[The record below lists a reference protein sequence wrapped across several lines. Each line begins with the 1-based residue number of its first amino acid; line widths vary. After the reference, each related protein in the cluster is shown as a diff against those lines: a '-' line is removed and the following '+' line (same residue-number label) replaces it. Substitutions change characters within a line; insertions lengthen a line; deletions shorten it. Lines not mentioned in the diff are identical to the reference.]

1 MYPPIVNIANQAL
14 RLAPKNKNLISFG
27 QGVPFFGPP
36 KDLLNQVLEEW
47 KDPNHFVHRYNHDQG
62 VYSLREAISKF
73 EKKRYNLPE
82 LNPDKEIMVT
92 AGANQGCFN
101 VIKTICSPG
110 DEVIIF
116 SPFYFNHEMA
126 VAMEGLKVSLVPV
139 NRETLSMD
147 VNEIEKSI
155 TSKTKLIILVNPNNP
170 TGVLENKHKLLEL
183 LELLEKHKQIWLMSD
198 ETYAEFVFNEEKTG
212 SFHSIGS
219 LKNNVKDRTVVIRS
233 FSKAWGIPGWRAGYI
248 VFPESILE
256 PLFKV
261 QDTLIVSPPVPAQLL
276 AEACL
281 RWSNGLEWLQDRIKE
296 INKVRRFLIGF
307 LNENQ
312 HFTIH
317 KESFTGQSAFYV
329 FPELNLDSMIKSDLF
344 VENLVK
350 TEAVLMLPGTA
361 FGNHWK
367 NNIRISFGN
376 VTLEDAKIGTERI
389 QHFLDKI
396 HYERDFRYLK

>member
-1 MYPPIVNIANQAL
+1 MFPPIVNIANQAL
-14 RLAPKNKNLISFG
+14 KLAPKNNTLISFG

-36 KDLLNQVLEEW
+36 KDLLSRVLDEW

-73 EKKRYNLPE
+73 EKTCYKLPE
-82 LNPDKEIMVT
+82 LNPNNEIMVT

-101 VIKTICSPG
+101 VIKSICSPG

-126 VAMEGLKVSLVPV
+126 VAMEGLKINLIPV
-139 NRETLSMD
+139 NRETLSID

-155 TSKTKLIILVNPNNP
+155 TSRTKLIILVNPNNP
-170 TGVLENKHKLLEL
+170 TGVVENKHKLLEL
-183 LELLEKHKQIWLMSD
+183 LELIEKHKQIWLMSD
-198 ETYAEFVFNEEKTG
+198 ETYAEFIFDEEKTG
-212 SFHSIGS
+212 PFYSIGS
-219 LKNNVKDRTVVIRS
+219 LKNNIRDRIVIIRS
-233 FSKAWGIPGWRAGYI
+233 FSKAWGMAGWRLGYI
-248 VFPESILE
+248 LFPESLLE

-261 QDTLIVSPPVPAQLL
+261 QDILIVSPPVPAQLL
-276 AEACL
+276 AEACIT
-281 RWSNGLEWLQDRIKE
+281 WSNRLEWLQERLKE
-296 INKVRRFLIGF
+296 INEVRKFVMNF
-307 LNENQ
+307 LNEDQ

-317 KESFTGQSAFYV
+317 KGSFTGHSAFYV
-329 FPELNLDSMIKSDLF
+329 FPELNIDPTMKSNIF

-367 NNIRISFGN
+367 NNVRLSFGN
-376 VTLEDAKIGTERI
+376 VTQENAKIGIERI
-389 QHFLDKI
+389 QH
-396 HYERDFRYLK
+396 YLN